1 MYRFVI
7 IILVII
13 AFVGLTVF
21 EIGGALSRP
30 ALTSIGAPPADIAFK
45 PVTIQTSKDQNIAG
59 WFFQGIHGEGAILLL
74 HGIRGSRLD
83 MLGRARF
90 LAKQGYSILLI
101 DLPAHGE
108 SQAEN
113 ITYGINESDGVK
125 AAFAYLLRQLPN
137 EKIGV
142 IGVSLGAAS
151 FVFAASD
158 VAPHAVVLESMYPTI
173 TEAVTDRLRLHL
185 GNIAGLLSPL
195 LLWQLPLRLGISPK
209 DLRPIDGISSIHAPI
224 LIAAGSIDQHTTLA
238 ETKRL
243 FDAANQPKELWIV
256 EGAAHVNLHNFN
268 PSAYKL
274 KISAFFAKHLRGL

>member
-7 IILVII
+7 IVVTLV
-13 AFVGLTVF
+13 ALAGLTVF

-30 ALTSIGAPPADIAFK
+30 ALASIGAPPADIAFK
-45 PVTIQTSKDQNIAG
+45 TVTIQTSKGLNIAG
-59 WFFQGIHGEGAILLL
+59 WFFRGIQGQGAILLL
-74 HGIRGSRLD
+74 HGIRGNRLD
-83 MLGRARF
+83 MLSRARF
-90 LAKQGYSILLI
+90 LAKQGYSVLLI

-151 FVFAASD
+151 FVFSAPD
-158 VAPHAVVLESMYPTI
+158 VAPNAVVLESMYPTI

-185 GNIAGLLSPL
+185 GSTAGLLSSL
-195 LLWQLPLRLGISPK
+195 LLWQLPLRLGISPEE
-209 DLRPIDGISSIHAPI
+209 LRPIDGISSIHVPI
-224 LIAAGSIDQHTTLA
+224 LIASGSIDQHTTLA

-243 FDAANQPKELWIV
+243 FEAANQPKELWIV

-268 PSAYKL
+268 PSAYES
-274 KISAFFAKHLRGL
+274 KILAFFAKHLRGL